1 MVTDITAAENLEM
14 SFNKELGDLE
24 QKLNW
29 NQRVSLYSILREKL
43 NEIEYDFYIKDIK
56 KTLAKQNRK
65 P

>member
-43 NEIEYDFYIKDIK
+43 NELEYDFEEGCLKD
-56 KTLAKQNRK
+56 A
-65 P
+65 